1 MYLRDFAQ
9 ATRRAADTG
18 TMPQNAGPAPLPAPD
33 SPRYDPLAD
42 AFVTRALKRGTDT
55 IGTAG
60 VVVVILAALFG
71 YIAVTQALFGKTGF
85 WVATEICIVALLPWA
100 SKNLRKARM
109 GNATQATI
117 SKYRNSFLGLC
128 GFAIL
133 GAIRLAT
140 HAY

>member
-1 MYLRDFAQ
+1 MPPNDDAAPMGHDERARS
-9 ATRRAADTG
+9 TPAADH
-18 TMPQNAGPAPLPAPD
+18 APAAPD
-33 SPRYDPLAD
+33 ASGYDPLAD
-42 AFVTRALKRGTDT
+42 AFITRALRRGTDT

-60 VVVVILAALFG
+60 VLVVILAVLAG

-85 WVATEICIVALLPWA
+85 WVTTEICIVALSAWA

-117 SKYRNSFLGLC
+117 SRYRSSFLGLR
-128 GFAIL
+128 GFALL